1 MQAIVDI
8 KFDELTKIVKSLPE
22 NKLSILKAE
31 IEKGTKPGKSR
42 SDFETL
48 LLNGPTFSEEQLD
61 NIAKT
66 RSAINK
72 WRTK

>member
-8 KFDELTKIVKSLPE
+8 KFDELLKIVKSLPE

-31 IEKGTKPGKSR
+31 IEKETKSANSR
-42 SDFETL
+42 GDFETL

-66 RSAINK
+66 RTAINK